1 MYARVTRIQ
10 GDARRMDEGERWF
23 QEDLLPRLERLPG
36 YRDAI
41 LLIDRAHGVSLAIVF
56 WESEE
61 AMGASEGPA
70 AGFRLE
76 AEEAMRG
83 SITMIE
89 RFELAVQASAL
100 TPH

>member
-1 MYARVTRIQ
+1 MHARVTRLH
-10 GDARRMDEGERWF
+10 GDARRMEEGERWF

-36 YRDAI
+36 YRDAM
-41 LLIDRAHGVSLAIVF
+41 LLIDREHGESLAIVF
-56 WESEE
+56 WDSKE
-61 AMGASEGPA
+61 AMQASEGPA
-70 AGFRLE
+70 AGFRVE
-76 AEEAMRG
+76 AEEAMRA